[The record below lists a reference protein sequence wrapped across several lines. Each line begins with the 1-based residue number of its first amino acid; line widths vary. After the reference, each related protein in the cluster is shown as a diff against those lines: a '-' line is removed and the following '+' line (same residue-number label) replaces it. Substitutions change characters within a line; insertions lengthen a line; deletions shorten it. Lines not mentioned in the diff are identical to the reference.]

1 MNGGYEGVSVHIYV
15 NEDRCQ
21 GHTLC
26 AMTAPDVF
34 HLRDEDGHSYVAV
47 TEFTAEVVEAARRA
61 ASTCPEQAI
70 VIEE

>member
-1 MNGGYEGVSVHIYV
+1 MHIYV

>member
-1 MNGGYEGVSVHIYV
+1 MRVYV
-15 NEDRCQ
+15 DPDRCQ

-26 AMTAPDVF
+26 NMAAPDVF

-47 TEFTAEVVEAARRA
+47 SEFTPAVIEAAKRA

-70 VIEE
+70 VVED

>member
-1 MNGGYEGVSVHIYV
+1 MTARVYV
-15 NEDRCQ
+15 DESICQ

-26 AMTAPDVF
+26 AMAAPAVF
-34 HLRDEDGHSYVAV
+34 ALRDEDGHSYVTV
-47 TEFTAEVVEAARRA
+47 TEFTPEVIEAARRA